1 MSRLV
6 VTSGVVTAP
15 SPDRRSDAAHLRA
28 EQHRFLAWAAAR
40 LDCDWPPESLA
51 LAVLEGDEIRAVIV
65 FNAFYERYASMHIV
79 TDQTARWAS
88 RAVLAKIF
96 TYAFDVLALERVSG
110 YTPSRRIKAITM
122 ALRLGFVVEG
132 RQREAA
138 GDGDDLVL
146 TGLLR
151 RECRWLRQRPARA
164 VPAPLEP
171 DSDDIPDDGGDD
183 G

>member
-88 RAVLAKIF
+88 RAVLTKIF

-132 RQREAA
+132 RQREAN

-151 RECRWLRQRPARA
+151 RECRWLRAKPRH
-164 VPAPLEP
+164 APEP
-171 DSDDIPDDGGDD
+171 DPDHTPDDGGDD
-183 G
+183 GGQE